1 MRSPLNGDS
10 MKKKKKS
17 QVMDGVKPLQKS
29 LRLNPGV
36 LSVLKMDPNI
46 KDSYSIK
53 ITREIAKHGKK

>member
-1 MRSPLNGDS
+1 
-10 MKKKKKS
+10 
-17 QVMDGVKPLQKS
+17 MDGVKPLQKS

-53 ITREIAKHGKK
+53 ITREIAKRGKK